1 MEARSPVKEQQ
12 KEIMKGL
19 AVNSQQSG
27 SSISSTGL
35 LVAKVGWKPGPR
47 SLVVFSFQ
55 YKLPLGR
62 GGGGR
67 QSSNSSSL
75 QVNWECMV
83 AGHNRNTGGNTG
95 PGRKEGRE
103 IKMVHTR
110 RGYTTAKPRELNWGR
125 KKDFERI
132 KIPKHCTISRSS

>member
-1 MEARSPVKEQQ
+1 VKEQQ

-75 QVNWECMV
+75 QVKWECMV
-83 AGHNRNTGGNTG
+83 AGHSGNTEGNTG
-95 PGRKEGRE
+95 PEHKEGRE
-103 IKMVHTR
+103 IKIVETKL
-110 RGYTTAKPRELNWGR
+110 GFPTVKPRELNRGR
-125 KKDFERI
+125 RKEL
-132 KIPKHCTISRSS
+132 